1 MSVLSGLRAYLDLDA
16 ARVACAAANIANAE
30 TPGYRRFEAFLRPA
44 HERLDLI
51 RTRPGHL
58 EPPGEVSRVRV
69 VQDSSTVWRA
79 DGNNVDPDAE
89 LVKLLEAVLRYQSV
103 LRMASGQL
111 SLCRLVATEGRR

>member
-1 MSVLSGLRAYLDLDA
+1 MSVLSELRAYLDLDA
-16 ARVACAAANIANAE
+16 ARAACAAANMANAE
-30 TPGYRRFEAFLRPA
+30 TPGYRRFEVFLRRA
-44 HERLDLI
+44 EEGLALA

-58 EPPGEVSRVRV
+58 EPPGEESRVRV
-69 VQDSSTVWRA
+69 VQDSSTAWRA

-89 LVKLLEAVLRYQSV
+89 LVKLLEAALRYQSV